1 MRGHAISRNLAAW
14 EEVLCCGSQSP
25 GAGVQGQG
33 ACCHPLRCLA
43 ACAGKVAGLGCEG
56 KKGEKEEEKVKRRN
70 NVTRSGGTHLQR

>member
-33 ACCHPLRCLA
+33 ACCHPLCCLA

-56 KKGEKEEEKVKRRN
+56 KQKERGRRERKRKRKS
-70 NVTRSGGTHLQR
+70 REGTL